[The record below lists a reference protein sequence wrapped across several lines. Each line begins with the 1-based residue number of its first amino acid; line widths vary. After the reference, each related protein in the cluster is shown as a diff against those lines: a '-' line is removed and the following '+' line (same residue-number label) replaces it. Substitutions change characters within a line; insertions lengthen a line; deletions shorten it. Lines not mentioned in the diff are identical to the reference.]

1 MDEVNGSLVPEDV
14 ILSKIYFI
22 RGQKVMLDTDLADLY
37 GVKTRNLNKSVQRNI
52 RRFPDDFMFKLS
64 PVEFENLM
72 FQFGTSSWGG
82 RRKIPFMYTEQGVAM
97 LSSVLHSDSAIL
109 VNIQIIRV
117 FTKMRKML
125 ETNQEILRKL
135 EELGKNDIEQDRK
148 IMLIFEY
155 IKQLEQIKQEQS
167 DFKDRRLIGFKH

>member
-1 MDEVNGSLVPEDV
+1 
-14 ILSKIYFI
+14 
-22 RGQKVMLDTDLADLY
+22 MLDTDLADLY